1 MIIMLTLL
9 SGGTGTP
16 KLLQGLAEAVPQG
29 DISVIV
35 NTGEDVEI
43 TGLRV
48 SPDLDTVVYTLAGII
63 DDKNW
68 YGIKEE
74 SFTTHEM
81 LRTLGHS
88 ELLKIGDRD
97 RGVML
102 YRTMRMSEGATLSQV
117 TGEICREL
125 GVKAKVMPMSNDR
138 VTTRVVTESGE
149 MSFHRFWVARRAKDK
164 VRDVKFLNSEKASPA
179 PGVVDALDESEF
191 IIIGP
196 SNPITSL
203 GPITAVEGIRS
214 ALERNRNKILAVSPV
229 IGDAPVSGPTG
240 VLMEGLGYEVNP
252 INVAEIYRDF
262 VSMFIMHEGDRTLS
276 SEIEN
281 LGMEVFLEDILM
293 PDISA
298 RVRLARDILR
308 VLDKNEK

>member
-1 MIIMLTLL
+1 MLTLI

-16 KLLQGLAEAVPQG
+16 KLLQGLAEVVPQK
-29 DISVIV
+29 DLSIVV
-35 NTGEDVEI
+35 NTGEDVEV

-63 DDKNW
+63 DDENW
-68 YGIKEE
+68 YGIKGE

-88 ELLKIGDRD
+88 ELLRIGDRD

-102 YRTMRMSEGATLSQV
+102 YRTMRMREGASLSQV
-117 TGEICREL
+117 TKEICREL
-125 GVKAKVMPMSNDR
+125 RVEADVMPMSDDR
-138 VTTRVVTESGE
+138 ITTRVDTEKGE
-149 MSFHRFWVARRAKDK
+149 MSFHRFWVARRAKDR
-164 VRDVKFLNSEKASPA
+164 VREVKFLNSEKASPA
-179 PGVVDALDESEF
+179 PGVVEALDESEF

-203 GPITAVEGIRS
+203 GPVLAVEGIRS
-214 ALERNRNKILAVSPV
+214 ALVRNRSGVLAVSPV
-229 IGDAPVSGPTG
+229 IGNAPVSGPTG

-252 INVAEIYRDF
+252 VSVAEIYQDF
-262 VSMFIMHEGDRTLS
+262 VSMFFLHEKDRNFS

-281 LGMEVFLEDILM
+281 LEMDVFLEDILM
-293 PDISA
+293 PDLSSRIK
-298 RVRLARDILR
+298 LAQRILR
-308 VLDKNEK
+308 TLGYE